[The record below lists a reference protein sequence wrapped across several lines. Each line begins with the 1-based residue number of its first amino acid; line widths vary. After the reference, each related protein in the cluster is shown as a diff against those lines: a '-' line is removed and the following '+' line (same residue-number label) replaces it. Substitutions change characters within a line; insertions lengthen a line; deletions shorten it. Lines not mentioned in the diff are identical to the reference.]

1 MLAVPWENPARGQI
15 IMLTWFKRSNADIR
29 LAPELYGLI
38 VTAAR
43 QPEFYLA
50 GGVPDTK
57 EGRFALLVVHL
68 SLVLE
73 RLRPQGER
81 GSALGQQLIETFV
94 TDIDDNMR
102 EIGIGDLS
110 VPRNVKK
117 AAAALENRWNR
128 YRDHL
133 AADPIAE
140 AALADCLAIDLFG
153 VTAAPQRAT
162 EAAAFARYMVDVG
175 RTLAAADAGNLLAGK
190 LPALPPFKPV
200 A

>member
-1 MLAVPWENPARGQI
+1 
-15 IMLTWFKRSNADIR
+15 MLTWFTRRNSDSRVAT
-29 LAPELYGLI
+29 ELYGLI

-43 QPEFYLA
+43 QPEFYLG

-57 EGRFALLVVHL
+57 EGRFALLVMHL
-68 SLVLE
+68 SVVLE
-73 RLRPQGER
+73 RLRPEGEA
-81 GSALGQQLIETFV
+81 GAALGQALIETFV

-128 YRDHL
+128 YREHL
-133 AADPIAE
+133 ADPAASSPE
-140 AALADCLAIDLFG
+140 AVAALTDCLAIDLYG
-153 VTAAPQRAT
+153 VTAAPQRKT
-162 EAAAFARYMVDVG
+162 EAAAFARYMLEVSHKLG
-175 RTLAAADAGNLLAGK
+175 AFDASNLLVGQ
-190 LPALPPFKPV
+190 LPALPPFKSM

>member
-1 MLAVPWENPARGQI
+1 MLAWFTKRNSEARVA
-15 IMLTWFKRSNADIR
+15 S
-29 LAPELYGLI
+29 ELYGLI

-57 EGRFALLVVHL
+57 EGRFALLVLHMAL
-68 SLVLE
+68 ALE
-73 RLRPQGER
+73 RLRPEGDK
-81 GSALGQQLIETFV
+81 GAALGQALIEAFV

-128 YRDHL
+128 YREHL
-133 AADPIAE
+133 TVEPVAE
-140 AALADCLAIDLFG
+140 AALAECLAVDLYG
-153 VTAAPQRAT
+153 VTEAPQRTTDAV
-162 EAAAFARYMVDVG
+162 AFARYMIDATRVLNDAE
-175 RTLAAADAGNLLAGK
+175 AAGLLAGT
-190 LPALPPFKPV
+190 LPALPPFRP
-200 A
+200 AA

>member
-1 MLAVPWENPARGQI
+1 
-15 IMLTWFKRSNADIR
+15 MLTWFKRSNSDSR
-29 LAPELYGLI
+29 VAPELYGLI

-73 RLRPQGER
+73 RLRTEGEPGQG
-81 GSALGQQLIETFV
+81 LGQQLIETFV

-128 YRDHL
+128 YREHL

-140 AALADCLAIDLFG
+140 VALADCLAIDLYG
-153 VTAAPQRAT
+153 VTAAPQRAKD
-162 EAAAFARYMVDVG
+162 AAAFARYMVDG
-175 RTLAAADAGNLLAGK
+175 SRELAAADARNLLAGK
-190 LPALPPFKPV
+190 LPALPPFRPV

>member
-1 MLAVPWENPARGQI
+1 
-15 IMLTWFKRSNADIR
+15 MLTWFTRRSPEAR
-29 LAPELYGLI
+29 VAPELYGLI

-43 QPEFYLA
+43 QPAFYLA

-57 EGRFALLVVHL
+57 EGRFALLVMHMA
-68 SLVLE
+68 LVLE
-73 RLRPQGER
+73 RLRPEGNA
-81 GSALGQQLIETFV
+81 GAVLGQALIETFV

-128 YRDHL
+128 YRTHL
-133 AADPIAE
+133 AAESVAV
-140 AALADCLAIDLFG
+140 AALAECLAVDLYG
-153 VTAAPQRAT
+153 VTAAPQRTT
-162 EAAAFARYMVDVG
+162 EATAFARYMI
-175 RTLAAADAGNLLAGK
+175 AAMRDFAGSDASGLLAGQ
-190 LPALPPFKPV
+190 LPDLPPFGRV

>member
-1 MLAVPWENPARGQI
+1 MLS
-15 IMLTWFKRSNADIR
+15 WFTRRSSDTSV
-29 LAPELYGLI
+29 APELYGLI

-43 QPEFYLA
+43 QPDFYLA
-50 GGVPDTK
+50 GAVPDTK

-68 SLVLE
+68 ALVLE
-73 RLRPQGER
+73 RLRPEGDA
-81 GSALGQQLIETFV
+81 GSALGQALIETFV

-128 YRDHL
+128 YRVHL
-133 AADPIAE
+133 GSVAGAPDAAVL
-140 AALADCLAIDLFG
+140 AALADDLAVDLFG
-153 VTAAPQRAT
+153 VAVSPHRSK
-162 EAAAFARYMVDVG
+162 EAAAFAHYMIDAHRQLV
-175 RTLAAADAGNLLAGK
+175 AADASTLLAGR

>member
-1 MLAVPWENPARGQI
+1 
-15 IMLTWFKRSNADIR
+15 MLTWFTRRSSDSR
-29 LAPELYGLI
+29 VAPELYGLI

-43 QPEFYLA
+43 QSEFYLA

-68 SLVLE
+68 ALVLE
-73 RLRPQGER
+73 RLRPEGEA
-81 GSALGQQLIETFV
+81 GAALGQALIETFV

-128 YRDHL
+128 YRQHL
-133 AADPIAE
+133 PAAAAQPTSE
-140 AALADCLAIDLFG
+140 ALTTLADCLAIDLYG
-153 VTAAPQRAT
+153 VTAAPQRTT
-162 EAAAFARYMVDVG
+162 EAAMIARYMVEVARELGESD
-175 RTLAAADAGNLLAGK
+175 AAGLMAGE
-190 LPALPPFKPV
+190 LPALPPFKAV

>member
-1 MLAVPWENPARGQI
+1 
-15 IMLTWFKRSNADIR
+15 MLTWFKRRNSGNQV
-29 LAPELYGLI
+29 APKLYGLI

-43 QPEFYLA
+43 QPDFYLR

-68 SLVLE
+68 ALVLE
-73 RLRPQGER
+73 RLRPEGEV
-81 GSALGQQLIETFV
+81 GAALGQALIETFV

-128 YRDHL
+128 YREHL
-133 AADPIAE
+133 AVDPVSSPTAAAM
-140 AALADCLAIDLFG
+140 AALADCLAIDLYG
-153 VTAAPQRAT
+153 VTAAPQRTAEAT
-162 EAAAFARYMVDVG
+162 AFARYMFETS
-175 RTLAAADAGNLLAGK
+175 RELAAFDASKLLAGE
-190 LPALPPFKPV
+190 LPALPPFKLV

>member
-1 MLAVPWENPARGQI
+1 
-15 IMLTWFKRSNADIR
+15 MLTWFTRRNSDSR
-29 LAPELYGLI
+29 VAPELYGLI
-38 VTAAR
+38 VTMAR
-43 QPEFYLA
+43 QPEFYLG

-73 RLRPQGER
+73 RLRPEGEV
-81 GSALGQQLIETFV
+81 GAALGQALIETFV

-128 YRDHL
+128 YREHIH
-133 AADPIAE
+133 ADPAAPSAPAM
-140 AALADCLAIDLFG
+140 AALTDCLAIDLFG
-153 VTAAPQRAT
+153 VTAAPQRSAEAT
-162 EAAAFARYMVDVG
+162 AFARYMVEVSSK
-175 RTLAAADAGNLLAGK
+175 LASFDASKLLAGE
-190 LPALPPFKPV
+190 LPALPPFKLV

>member
-1 MLAVPWENPARGQI
+1 
-15 IMLTWFKRSNADIR
+15 MLTWFNRRNSEAQV
-29 LAPELYGLI
+29 ATELYGLI

-43 QPEFYLA
+43 QPEFYLG

-57 EGRFALLVVHL
+57 EGRFALLVMHL
-68 SLVLE
+68 ALVLE
-73 RLRPQGER
+73 RLRPEGEA
-81 GSALGQQLIETFV
+81 GAALGQALIETFV

-128 YRDHL
+128 YREHL
-133 AADPIAE
+133 ADASALSPE
-140 AALADCLAIDLFG
+140 AMTVLTDCLAIDLYG
-153 VTAAPQRAT
+153 VTAAPQRTT
-162 EAAAFARYMVDVG
+162 EAAAVARYMVEIS
-175 RTLAAADAGNLLAGK
+175 RKLAAFDASNLLVGQI
-190 LPALPPFKPV
+190 PTLPPFKSV

>member
-1 MLAVPWENPARGQI
+1 M
-15 IMLTWFKRSNADIR
+15 IMLTWFKRSNADTR

-128 YRDHL
+128 YREHL

>member
-1 MLAVPWENPARGQI
+1 
-15 IMLTWFKRSNADIR
+15 MLTWFTRRNSDSRVAT
-29 LAPELYGLI
+29 ELYGLI

-43 QPEFYLA
+43 QPEFYLE

-73 RLRPQGER
+73 RLRPEGEA
-81 GSALGQQLIETFV
+81 GAALGQALIETFV

-128 YRDHL
+128 YREHL
-133 AADPIAE
+133 ADAT
-140 AALADCLAIDLFG
+140 ALTDCLAIDLYG
-153 VTAAPQRAT
+153 VTAAPQRMT
-162 EAAAFARYMVDVG
+162 EAAAFARYMVEISHK
-175 RTLAAADAGNLLAGK
+175 LAAFDGSSLLAGK
-190 LPALPPFKPV
+190 LPALPPFMSV

>member
-1 MLAVPWENPARGQI
+1 
-15 IMLTWFKRSNADIR
+15 MLTWLTRRKSDNRV
-29 LAPELYGLI
+29 APELYGLI

-43 QPEFYLA
+43 QPEFYLS

-68 SLVLE
+68 ALVLE
-73 RLRPQGER
+73 RLRPEGDA
-81 GSALGQQLIETFV
+81 GAALGQALIETFV

-110 VPRNVKK
+110 VPRSVKK

-128 YRDHL
+128 YRVHL
-133 AADPIAE
+133 GSASVAPDPTVQAT
-140 AALADCLAIDLFG
+140 LADDLAIDLFG
-153 VTAAPQRAT
+153 VTDAPHRAN
-162 EAAAFARYMVDVG
+162 EAAMFAHYMIEAN
-175 RTLAAADAGNLLAGK
+175 RQLEAADASNLLAGR

-200 A
+200 S

>member
-1 MLAVPWENPARGQI
+1 
-15 IMLTWFKRSNADIR
+15 MLTWLTRRSSDTR
-29 LAPELYGLI
+29 VAPELYGLI

-43 QPEFYLA
+43 QPTFYLA

-57 EGRFALLVVHL
+57 EGRFALLVVHMA
-68 SLVLE
+68 LVLE
-73 RLRPQGER
+73 RLRPEGEA
-81 GSALGQQLIETFV
+81 GSALGQALIETFV

-128 YRDHL
+128 YREHL
-133 AADPIAE
+133 AAAADGAIGSE
-140 AALADCLAIDLFG
+140 AALADCLAVDLYG
-153 VTAAPQRAT
+153 VTAAAQRTT
-162 EAAAFARYMVDVG
+162 EAAAFARYMIDAA
-175 RTLAAADAGNLLAGK
+175 RDLAASDATNLLAGA
-190 LPALPPFKPV
+190 LPALPPFDPL

>member
-1 MLAVPWENPARGQI
+1 
-15 IMLTWFKRSNADIR
+15 MLTWLTRRSSEAR
-29 LAPELYGLI
+29 VATELYGLI

-57 EGRFALLVVHL
+57 EGRFALLVMHMA
-68 SLVLE
+68 LVLE
-73 RLRPQGER
+73 RLRPEGEA
-81 GSALGQQLIETFV
+81 GSVLGQALIETFV

-128 YRDHL
+128 YREHL
-133 AADPIAE
+133 AADPAAAE
-140 AALADCLAIDLFG
+140 ALAECLAVDLYG
-153 VTAAPQRAT
+153 ATDAPQRAT
-162 EAAAFARYMVDVG
+162 EATQFARYMIDAN
-175 RTLAAADAGNLLAGK
+175 RAFATSAASNVLAGQ